1 MKKKYPVAF
10 KFKVALEALRGDK
23 TVADICRENN
33 VAPSLVHKWKTH
45 LRDRGSEVLAL
56 SADVNTRMDEIEK
69 TKLYEEIGRLKV
81 ELDFLKKSL
90 GS

>member
-45 LRDRGSEVLAL
+45 LRDRGSEVFAL
-56 SADVNTRMDEIEK
+56 
-69 TKLYEEIGRLKV
+69 
-81 ELDFLKKSL
+81 
-90 GS
+90 

>member
-1 MKKKYPVAF
+1 MKKKYPGVF

-33 VAPSLVHKWKTH
+33 VVPSLVHKWKTR
-45 LRDRGSEVLAL
+45 LRDRGPEVFAL
-56 SADVNTRMDEIEK
+56 SADASTRIDEIEK

-81 ELDFLKKSL
+81 ELDFLKKV
-90 GS
+90 